1 MKTLMSKN
9 GRRNVGDSVAP
20 HWRKAFHRLITL
32 VLTALSIALFAPT
45 TLASGPNSKPQGPA
59 HGSTTKQDPQW
70 IKAKLAF
77 RVSSGIVPDQGKGAN
92 THPSILSA
100 PFFSQSAGTRFAPDA
115 GAPASSTLGTGPYY
129 VGEPSDGKHVNFP
142 ESNWQFT
149 YDDKYNHYADYYM
162 FTLCGPGAAD
172 VTTDYWPLPAN
183 LASYAYVS
191 DPLNPTQNTSWNG
204 TDVDGTTRMRGYML
218 HLAAQ
223 IEAPTWASPGM
234 FMQSKF
240 QSGETGGATLQVVRD
255 AINWEASGENPSDWA
270 GYFYIV
276 TWNSSYTTES
286 AMESALHQAVVNDV
300 YYNHVPVIV
309 EIPAGYL
316 PNWPSSATV
325 YHFVTIVGYNDSTG
339 QYQYVD
345 TCKAF
350 THCNYQGADSPD
362 FHPISQHQLAQ
373 GVYSINTSTQLG
385 DGGWVW

>member
-1 MKTLMSKN
+1 
-9 GRRNVGDSVAP
+9 
-20 HWRKAFHRLITL
+20 
-32 VLTALSIALFAPT
+32 
-45 TLASGPNSKPQGPA
+45 
-59 HGSTTKQDPQW
+59 
-70 IKAKLAF
+70 
-77 RVSSGIVPDQGKGAN
+77 
-92 THPSILSA
+92 
-100 PFFSQSAGTRFAPDA
+100 
-115 GAPASSTLGTGPYY
+115 
-129 VGEPSDGKHVNFP
+129 
-142 ESNWQFT
+142 
-149 YDDKYNHYADYYM
+149 M

-183 LASYAYVS
+183 LANYAYVS

-276 TWNSSYTTES
+276 TWNSSYSTES
-286 AMESALHQAVVNDV
+286 AMESSLHQAVVNDV

-309 EIPAGYL
+309 EISAKYPAL
-316 PNWPSSATV
+316 RNWPDGSGV
-325 YHFVTIVGYNDSTG
+325 NHFVTIVGYDDNAGT
-339 QYQYVD
+339 YLYVD
-345 TCKAF
+345 TCKGF
-350 THCNYQGADSPD
+350 TNCNLNGIDSPL
-362 FHPISQHQLAQ
+362 FHWSYQHDLAK
-373 GVYSINTSTQLG
+373 GVYSIATNTTTG